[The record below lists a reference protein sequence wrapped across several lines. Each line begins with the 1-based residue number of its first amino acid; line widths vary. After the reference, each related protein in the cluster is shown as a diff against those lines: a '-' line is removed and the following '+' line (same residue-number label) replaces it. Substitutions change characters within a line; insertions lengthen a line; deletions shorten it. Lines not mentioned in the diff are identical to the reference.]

1 LGWAVRV
8 EAIASTAEATTHSRR
23 RIMRIVVADV
33 APDLPGGE
41 PGVPARPDRHR
52 SL

>member
-1 LGWAVRV
+1 V
-8 EAIASTAEATTHSRR
+8 EAIASTAEATTDSLR

-33 APDLPGGE
+33 APDLPGGG
-41 PGVPARPDRHR
+41 PGAPARPDRHK